1 MSRFRVLCLIC
12 LSLLF
17 VTATTQADP
26 IKFDFNGNG
35 TLDFKGPIITSIK
48 FQAMGIYDSSQGVF
62 KYMSNGV
69 IDLTVI
75 GPNGSAPNKGE
86 FTINFGGGDKL
97 VGTFTGSIFP
107 VDANGIA
114 RYVLSYTITGGM
126 GIFNGATGTGGE
138 ELLQDFAT
146 SAYISKGSF
155 NLNVPG
161 TAPIPEPATLLLLGG
176 GLAGLA
182 AKLRVKK
189 SRKV

>member
-1 MSRFRVLCLIC
+1 MSRFRVLCLVC
-12 LSLLF
+12 MSLLF
-17 VTATTQADP
+17 VTVAQADP

-35 TLDFKGPIITSIK
+35 TLDFKGPIVTSIK

-62 KYMSNGV
+62 KYMSNGA

-75 GPNGSAPNKGE
+75 GPNNSAPNKGE

-97 VGTFTGSIFP
+97 VGTFTGSLFP

-126 GIFNGATGTGGE
+126 GIFSGATGTGGE

-146 SAYISKGSF
+146 SAYTSRGSF
-155 NLNVPG
+155 NLNVPGG

-182 AKLRVKK
+182 AKLRRKK
-189 SRKV
+189 SEES

>member
-1 MSRFRVLCLIC
+1 MSHFRVLCLVC
-12 LSLLF
+12 LSLF
-17 VTATTQADP
+17 FATTATQADP

-35 TLDFKGPIITSIK
+35 SLDFKGPIVTSIK

-62 KYMSNGV
+62 KYMSKGV

-75 GPNGSAPNKGE
+75 GSNGSAPNKGD
-86 FTINFGGGDKL
+86 FIINFGGGDKL

-114 RYVLSYTITGGM
+114 RYVLSYTILGGM
-126 GIFNGATGTGGE
+126 GIFKGAIGTGAE
-138 ELLQDFAT
+138 ELLQNFAT
-146 SAYISKGSF
+146 SAYTSKGNF

-161 TAPIPEPATLLLLGG
+161 APIPEPATLLLLGS

-182 AKLRVKK
+182 AGLLRKPK
-189 SRKV
+189 QD

>member
-12 LSLLF
+12 MSLF
-17 VTATTQADP
+17 FITTTTSADT
-26 IKFDFNGNG
+26 IKFDFSGNG
-35 TLDFKGPIITSIK
+35 TLDFKGPIVTSIK
-48 FQAMGIYDSSQGVF
+48 FQTMGIFDSSQGVF
-62 KYMSNGV
+62 KAMSNGV

-97 VGTFTGSIFP
+97 VGTFTGSVFP
-107 VDANGIA
+107 VNANGIA

-126 GIFNGATGTGGE
+126 GIFSGATGTGSE

-146 SAYISKGSF
+146 SVYTSKGNF

-161 TAPIPEPATLLLLGG
+161 GAPIPEPATLLLLGG

-182 AKLRVKK
+182 AKLR
-189 SRKV
+189 RKRL

>member
-1 MSRFRVLCLIC
+1 MSRFRVLCFVC
-12 LSLLF
+12 LSLFF
-17 VTATTQADP
+17 VTTATQADA

-35 TLDFKGPIITSIK
+35 TLDFKGPIVTSIK

-62 KYMSNGV
+62 RYVSNGV

-75 GPNGSAPNKGE
+75 GTNGSAPTKGE

-126 GIFNGATGTGGE
+126 GIFSGANGNGSE
-138 ELLQDFAT
+138 ELLQDFST
-146 SAYISKGSF
+146 SAYTSKGSF

-161 TAPIPEPATLLLLGG
+161 TAPIPEPATLLLLGS

-182 AKLRVKK
+182 AKLRRKK
-189 SRKV
+189 SGKS

>member
-1 MSRFRVLCLIC
+1 MSRFRVLCLVC
-12 LSLLF
+12 LSLFF
-17 VTATTQADP
+17 VTTTTQADP

-62 KYMSNGV
+62 KYVSNGV

-75 GPNGSAPNKGE
+75 NSNGSAPNKGE
-86 FTINFGGGDKL
+86 FVINFGGGDKL

-107 VDANGIA
+107 VGANGLA

-126 GIFNGATGTGGE
+126 GIFNGANGSGSE
-138 ELLQDFAT
+138 ELLQDFST
-146 SAYISKGSF
+146 SAYTSKGSL

-161 TAPIPEPATLLLLGG
+161 GAPIPEPATLLLLGG

-182 AKLRVKK
+182 TQLR
-189 SRKV
+189 RKNGQD